1 VSAVVAVSAGAGNA
15 RLFRSLGAD
24 VVDGG
29 RTMNPPTSEIL
40 AAIEAAPAGEV
51 IVLPNNPNV
60 LLAAEQAS
68 TTTSRTAL
76 VVPTRTM
83 QAGLGALVAFDAARP
98 AAENMA
104 EMAEAAAGVRSG
116 AIARASRTTAV
127 DGIDV
132 TEGSYFGLVDGTA
145 VAAGDDL
152 AAVARD
158 VAERLADG
166 AGILTLLVGEDG
178 PDGDALAAELAEAH
192 PELEI
197 EVHDGGQ
204 PSYPLLLAAE

>member
-1 VSAVVAVSAGAGNA
+1 
-15 RLFRSLGAD
+15 
-24 VVDGG
+24 
-29 RTMNPPTSEIL
+29 M
-40 AAIEAAPAGEV
+40 
-51 IVLPNNPNV
+51 
-60 LLAAEQAS
+60 
-68 TTTSRTAL
+68 
-76 VVPTRTM
+76 
-83 QAGLGALVAFDAARP
+83 
-98 AAENMA
+98 
-104 EMAEAAAGVRSG
+104 
-116 AIARASRTTAV
+116 

-166 AGILTLLVGEDG
+166 AGILTLLVGKDG